1 MEGSKMSDF
10 YALYKGQEFKCF
22 LKRGGQLELIN
33 KSPIDG
39 FGIKGNVY
47 SRTVDRSECE
57 RVYKSTPM
65 VRYKGKSY
73 YYYEETEA
81 EIQLFVGASDLSL
94 EWEPKG
100 FKHTGYEEWTKWVPK
115 SECEKFDEIIEY

>member
-1 MEGSKMSDF
+1 MLSKIITEKAYLEYISNGNRSNTVF
-10 YALYKGQEFKCF
+10 GCVA
-22 LKRGGQLELIN
+22 RGE
-33 KSPIDG
+33 D
-39 FGIKGNVY
+39 V
-47 SRTVDRSECE
+47 
-57 RVYKSTPM
+57 
-65 VRYKGKSY
+65 
-73 YYYEETEA
+73 YEETEA